1 VFCKYDIIYTN
12 IVAIQQFAWAPSKK
26 ECCLMMMGDDGLRN
40 TNNEDLNLK
49 KESEDSEED
58 SLPNFVD
65 DVSNMVAGVNV
76 TNSSR
81 NCSSSGKRKAI
92 Q

>member
-1 VFCKYDIIYTN
+1 MLFDDD
-12 IVAIQQFAWAPSKK
+12 
-26 ECCLMMMGDDGLRN
+26 GDDGLRN

-49 KESEDSEED
+49 KGSEDSEKD

-76 TNSSR
+76 ANSSR